1 MTAPNGGD
9 DSNDGSILGDVRAGA
24 SAVAGGLAAAGGA
37 SPGAAAGVGDIAT
50 QAVGWGQTAVKG
62 LDPTAAIAAGLAA
75 MTAPLMEFGKVA
87 DWVFKLSLPTTWIR
101 VCAWIGAAFFLT
113 FGIILLARE
122 LRTK

>member
-1 MTAPNGGD
+1 MTAPNTPDSGND
-9 DSNDGSILGDVRAGA
+9 DPSVLDDVRTGA

-37 SPGAAAGVGDIAT
+37 GAAAAGVGDIAN
-50 QAVGWGQTAVKG
+50 QALGWGQAAVKG

-87 DWVFKLSLPTTWIR
+87 DWIFKLSLPTTWIR

-113 FGIILLARE
+113 FGIILISRE